1 MRRNNMAKAVVS
13 ITSLIEQLSEMDEQG
28 FDIVEI
34 SVVDKGGKFYA
45 NDIRLAPYN
54 YTEFDAVD
62 LDSLPESED

>member
-1 MRRNNMAKAVVS
+1 MAKAVVS
-13 ITSLIEQLSEMDEQG
+13 ITSLIEQLSEMEEQG
-28 FDIVEI
+28 FDVVEI
-34 SVVDKGGKFYA
+34 SVVDKGGKFYD